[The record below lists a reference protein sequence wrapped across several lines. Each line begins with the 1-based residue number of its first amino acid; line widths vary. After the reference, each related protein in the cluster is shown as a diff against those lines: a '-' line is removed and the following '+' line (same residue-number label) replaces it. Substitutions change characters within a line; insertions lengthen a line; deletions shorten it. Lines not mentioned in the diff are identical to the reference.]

1 MKIDALTSNMNI
13 DLNKTGNTGN
23 GEAFGNY
30 LKSALDSVNDAQVN
44 ANQEIINVITGD
56 GDIHQALISAEEA
69 RLQMELT
76 VQIRNKIL
84 ESYQDITK
92 MQI

>member
-1 MKIDALTSNMNI
+1 MNI
-13 DLNKTGNTGN
+13 DLNKTSNTGN
-23 GEAFGNY
+23 GESFGNY

-44 ANQEIINVITGD
+44 ANQEIMNVITGE
-56 GDIHQALISAEEA
+56 GDIHQALIAAEEA

>member
-13 DLNKTGNTGN
+13 DLNKTSNTGN
-23 GEAFGNY
+23 GESFGNY

-44 ANQEIINVITGD
+44 ANQEIMNVITGE
-56 GDIHQALISAEEA
+56 GDIHQALIAAEEA